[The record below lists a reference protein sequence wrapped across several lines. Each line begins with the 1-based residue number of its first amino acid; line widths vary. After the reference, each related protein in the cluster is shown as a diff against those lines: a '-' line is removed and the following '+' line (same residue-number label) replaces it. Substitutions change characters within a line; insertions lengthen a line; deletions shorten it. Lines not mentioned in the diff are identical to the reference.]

1 MIIIDGR
8 QTEMKL
14 NSFANLEEV
23 LVRAMQDPCL
33 ENRIVTDVKVNE
45 ENFSEIYP
53 HQAEDIDCHG
63 IETVEIISMNIDDMV
78 INILDELNKV
88 VRLMN
93 SGACQVAALF
103 RQADDAEAL
112 ELFQDLLDVTR
123 NFLSMVGLLRSEY
136 TIPESEKFA
145 ENVEVISNL
154 FGEMTEV
161 LEHEDW
167 VLLADLLGYEYIPA
181 TMEWLQILSDMTAK
195 IKSSMGK

>member
-23 LVRAMQDPCL
+23 LVKALQEPSL
-33 ENRIVTDVKVNE
+33 ENRIVTDVKINQ

-53 HQAEDIDCHG
+53 HQAEDIDCHS
-63 IETVEIISMNIDDMV
+63 IESVEIISMDIDDMV
-78 INILDELNKV
+78 LNIMEELNKV
-88 VRLMN
+88 VRIMN
-93 SGACQVAALF
+93 TGSNQVAKLF
-103 RQADDAEAL
+103 RQAEDTEAL

-123 NFLSMVGLLRSEY
+123 NFLSMIGLLRSEY
-136 TIPESEKFA
+136 SIPESEKFT
-145 ENVEVISNL
+145 ENVEIISNL

-167 VLLADLLGYEYIPA
+167 VLLADLLEYEYLPA
-181 TMEWLQILSDMTAK
+181 TTDWLRILSEMAAK
-195 IKSSMGK
+195 IKVSMGK

>member
-1 MIIIDGR
+1 M
-8 QTEMKL
+8 EMKL

-23 LVRAMQDPCL
+23 LVKAMQEPCL
-33 ENRIVTDVKVNE
+33 ENRIVTDVKVNR

-53 HQAEDIDCHG
+53 HQAEDIDCRS
-63 IETVEIISMNIDDMV
+63 IDSVEIISMDIDDMV
-78 INILDELNKV
+78 LNIMEELNKV
-88 VRLMN
+88 VRIMN
-93 SGACQVAALF
+93 SGSSQVAKLF

-123 NFLSMVGLLRSEY
+123 SFLSMVGLLRSEY
-136 TIPESEKFA
+136 SIPESEKFT
-145 ENVEVISNL
+145 ENVEIISNL

-167 VLLADLLGYEYIPA
+167 VLLADLLEYEYLPA
-181 TMEWLQILSDMTAK
+181 TSEWLRILSEMSDK

>member
-23 LVRAMQDPCL
+23 LVKAMQEPCL
-33 ENRIVTDVKVNE
+33 ENRIVTDVKVNR

-53 HQAEDIDCHG
+53 HQAEDIDCRS
-63 IETVEIISMNIDDMV
+63 IDSVEIISMDIDDMV
-78 INILDELNKV
+78 LNIMEELNKV
-88 VRLMN
+88 VRIMN
-93 SGACQVAALF
+93 SGSSQVAKLF

-123 NFLSMVGLLRSEY
+123 SFLSMVGLLRSEY
-136 TIPESEKFA
+136 SIPESEKFT
-145 ENVEVISNL
+145 ENVEIISNL

-167 VLLADLLGYEYIPA
+167 VLLADLLEYEYLPA
-181 TMEWLQILSDMTAK
+181 TSEWLRILSEMSDK

>member
-23 LVRAMQDPCL
+23 LVKAMQEPCL
-33 ENRIVTDVKVNE
+33 ENRIVTDVKVNR

-53 HQAEDIDCHG
+53 HQAEDIDCRS
-63 IETVEIISMNIDDMV
+63 IDSVEIISMDIDDMV
-78 INILDELNKV
+78 LNIMEELNKV
-88 VRLMN
+88 VRIMN
-93 SGACQVAALF
+93 SGSSQVAKLF

-123 NFLSMVGLLRSEY
+123 SFLSMVGLLRSEY
-136 TIPESEKFA
+136 SIPESEKFT
-145 ENVEVISNL
+145 ENVEIISNL

-167 VLLADLLGYEYIPA
+167 VLLAALLEYEYLPA
-181 TMEWLQILSDMTAK
+181 TSEWLRILSEMSDK
-195 IKSSMGK
+195 IKSSMEK

>member
-23 LVRAMQDPCL
+23 LVKALQEPSL
-33 ENRIVTDVKVNE
+33 ENRIVTDVKVNQ

-53 HQAEDIDCHG
+53 HQAEDIDCHS
-63 IETVEIISMNIDDMV
+63 IESVEIISMDIDDMV
-78 INILDELNKV
+78 LNIMEELNKV
-88 VRLMN
+88 VRIMN
-93 SGACQVAALF
+93 TGSNQVAKLF
-103 RQADDAEAL
+103 RQAEDTEAL

-123 NFLSMVGLLRSEY
+123 NFLSMIGLLRSEY
-136 TIPESEKFA
+136 SIPESEKFT
-145 ENVEVISNL
+145 ENVEIISNL

-167 VLLADLLGYEYIPA
+167 VLLADLLEYEYLPA
-181 TMEWLQILSDMTAK
+181 TTDWLRILSEMSAK
-195 IKSSMGK
+195 IKVSMGK

>member
-23 LVRAMQDPCL
+23 LVKAMQEPCL
-33 ENRIVTDVKVNE
+33 ENRIVTDVKVNR
-45 ENFSEIYP
+45 ENFSKIYQ
-53 HQAEDIDCHG
+53 HQAEDIDCRS
-63 IETVEIISMNIDDMV
+63 IDSVEIISMDK
-78 INILDELNKV
+78 LNKV
-88 VRLMN
+88 VRIMN
-93 SGACQVAALF
+93 SGSSQVAKLF

-123 NFLSMVGLLRSEY
+123 SFLSMVGLLRSEY
-136 TIPESEKFA
+136 SIPESEKFP
-145 ENVEVISNL
+145 ENVEIISNL

-167 VLLADLLGYEYIPA
+167 VLLADLLEYEYLPA
-181 TMEWLQILSDMTAK
+181 TSEWLRILSEMSDK